1 MARRKNVKRI
11 DPRYF
16 LEETTHRDEDERTI
30 LKEREQLQ
38 EGFLDNVLGFFGKM
52 SVEDKAGVAAMITSL
67 ANGLERLDQ
76 AGAFYRGMS
85 DKVEAVQDKNRE
97 EWIAATRQLQKGTK
111 AGERVGDKLKK
122 LVHGNPTVYAA
133 LLGVNVQS
141 AYEKIGEQ
149 PGSPALFDQARSA
162 IDRLGGKEGGLKDY
176 QRQFRIASD
185 DASMGE
191 AGAAQKIDDIVNRLR
206 NSKQVAKIRSDAVD
220 VDKGSSW
227 RDGKSTAEQWSSDWA
242 RFVTGPLASIYRGLA
257 KTDPQDYAALGVQTR
272 YHGSLDNEKIF
283 IHPDIYRALERG
295 VEKYY
300 GSGQQAVDKMRRLG
314 DDLRKT
320 AGIKSKQYALESID
334 RDKLTRIVAEELQK
348 VLKNK

>member
-1 MARRKNVKRI
+1 MKITKTQLKEIIN
-11 DPRYF
+11 
-16 LEETTHRDEDERTI
+16 EELHAT

-52 SVEDKAGVAAMITSL
+52 SVEDKAGVAAMIASL

-76 AGAFYRGMS
+76 GGAFYNGMN
-85 DKVEAVQDKNRE
+85 DKVEAIQDKNRD
-97 EWIAATRQLQKGTK
+97 EWIAASRQLRKGTK

-122 LVHGNPTVYAA
+122 LVHGNPTVFAA
-133 LLGVNVQS
+133 LHGVNVQS

-162 IDRLGGKEGGLKDY
+162 LDRLGGKEGGLKDY

-191 AGAAQKIDDIVNRLR
+191 AGAAEKIDDIVNRLR
-206 NSKQVAKIRSDAVD
+206 NSKQIAKIRSDATD

-227 RDGKSTAEQWSSDWA
+227 RDGKSTAAQWRSDWA
-242 RFVTGPLASIYRGLA
+242 KFVTGPLSRLYLGLA

-283 IHPDIYRALERG
+283 IHPDIYNALQRG

-300 GSGQQAVDKMRRLG
+300 GSGQQSVDMMRRLG
-314 DDLRKT
+314 DDLRKS

-334 RDKLTRIVAEELQK
+334 RDKLARIVAEELQK